1 MYVVYVIV
9 GSFDI
14 QEFKLVIFLPRI
26 EFSNNFIL
34 RMSKEF
40 IENLKSILKFWFVI
54 SFFSKFL
61 TNSHLCDYEKIEIT
75 KIDWISISTR
85 ETEIKIS

>member
-40 IENLKSILKFWFVI
+40 IENLKSILKF
-54 SFFSKFL
+54 
-61 TNSHLCDYEKIEIT
+61 
-75 KIDWISISTR
+75 
-85 ETEIKIS
+85 